1 MDPNDGRVVSNVI
14 VQALQGKDLTVYGDG
29 MQTRSFCYVDDL
41 IDGIYRMMNGSRE
54 DFIGPVNL
62 GNPGEFTVLEL
73 AEKVI
78 AMTGS
83 SSRIVRCPLPADDP
97 SQRRPDIALA
107 KEELDWEP
115 QIALDDG
122 VGRTIIYFNTSIKEI

>member
-1 MDPNDGRVVSNVI
+1 M
-14 VQALQGKDLTVYGDG
+14 
-29 MQTRSFCYVDDL
+29 
-41 IDGIYRMMNGSRE
+41 
-54 DFIGPVNL
+54 
-62 GNPGEFTVLEL
+62 LEL

-83 SSRIVRCPLPADDP
+83 SSRIVHCPLPADDP